1 MCPSHSFPH
10 YRMASISTPSWECL
24 LKEPGEAAEF
34 ATFLQKEGEAAERLF
49 AVTTTQPSTAL
60 SVGPTVADKALYFI
74 GDSTMARRH
83 EIVRQIVASD
93 GWADDSWS
101 SSVQDLATRW
111 WDGLSPV
118 ALQVA
123 CRMRGMANVADTPR
137 DSATQALVAAMAPLV
152 HPAQAAEWCQIP
164 VVAGVP
170 QGAPAV
176 QTSAAGGLP
185 VVTPVPT
192 DLVAMNARLLTL
204 MEFLAKSQVASMGTQ
219 PASTVPSALP
229 PLPDVKADY
238 EAKVLKELLVYECVD
253 PMCLT
258 PSFFEHARL
267 KLGGRTRGGGTVEL
281 TKGLVISGLGGQLNS
296 TEKDLTPH
304 LFRLGLDK
312 MLAMMAAEK
321 ALAHRLPDFTQW
333 LYLVWSSE
341 LGTSTEKVKYCKE
354 FMWKYRGA
362 ANAKDWVGKFHSDFQ
377 LTMAYLPSV
386 ATPEKRPRQPAPSD
400 PGTPKAPKPKKPKVP
415 KTPKVP
421 KMKYCYSR
429 MFSSG
434 QKAGE
439 CTFPSCKFMHS
450 CPGCGSADHSAQA
463 CLKAG
468 TWDQAK
474 AAAAIAKT

>member
-1 MCPSHSFPH
+1 M
-10 YRMASISTPSWECL
+10 
-24 LKEPGEAAEF
+24 
-34 ATFLQKEGEAAERLF
+34 
-49 AVTTTQPSTAL
+49 
-60 SVGPTVADKALYFI
+60 
-74 GDSTMARRH
+74 
-83 EIVRQIVASD
+83 
-93 GWADDSWS
+93 
-101 SSVQDLATRW
+101 
-111 WDGLSPV
+111 
-118 ALQVA
+118 
-123 CRMRGMANVADTPR
+123 
-137 DSATQALVAAMAPLV
+137 
-152 HPAQAAEWCQIP
+152 
-164 VVAGVP
+164 
-170 QGAPAV
+170 
-176 QTSAAGGLP
+176 
-185 VVTPVPT
+185 
-192 DLVAMNARLLTL
+192 
-204 MEFLAKSQVASMGTQ
+204 
-219 PASTVPSALP
+219 
-229 PLPDVKADY
+229 
-238 EAKVLKELLVYECVD
+238 
-253 PMCLT
+253 
-258 PSFFEHARL
+258 
-267 KLGGRTRGGGTVEL
+267 EL

-421 KMKYCYSR
+421 RMKYCYSR